1 MNVTVF
7 GATGAI
13 GSLTVNELLA
23 NGHTVNAYARNP
35 NKVPSGWADRVRV
48 IIGELSDADA
58 IDQAVAGADVVVNA
72 LGPSLDR
79 KATEMPLIEGTR
91 HILDAMKR
99 HGITRY
105 IGHATP
111 SILDPQEKPTL
122 QTKLVG
128 FMGRTGLPRAYQELI
143 GITDLIRNA
152 GVNWTIVRFTA
163 PNNKPNNGKLRVGF
177 YGTDRIGF
185 AVSRA
190 DIAAFTAAQVDDDSY
205 LNRAPAIS
213 N

>member
-1 MNVTVF
+1 M
-7 GATGAI
+7 
-13 GSLTVNELLA
+13 
-23 NGHTVNAYARNP
+23 
-35 NKVPSGWADRVRV
+35 

-58 IDQAVAGADVVVNA
+58 IDSAVAGADVVVSA

-128 FMGRTGLPRAYQELI
+128 FMGRTGLPRLPGTHRHDRPDSERPSRLDDRPLHRPQQQAQEREAAGRVLRHRPHR
-143 GITDLIRNA
+143 IR
-152 GVNWTIVRFTA
+152 RL
-163 PNNKPNNGKLRVGF
+163 PRRHR
-177 YGTDRIGF
+177 RIHRQ
-185 AVSRA
+185 ASRRQQLPQPRTRDHQLTTPTTQGSSHA
-190 DIAAFTAAQVDDDSY
+190 
-205 LNRAPAIS
+205 
-213 N
+213 